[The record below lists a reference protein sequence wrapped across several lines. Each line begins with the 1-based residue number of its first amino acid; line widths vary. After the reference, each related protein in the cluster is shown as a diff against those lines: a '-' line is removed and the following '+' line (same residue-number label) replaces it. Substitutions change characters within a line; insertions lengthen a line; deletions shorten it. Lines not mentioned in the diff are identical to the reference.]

1 MRRTT
6 RALLAAPAAALALLA
21 GSVPV
26 SAEEEPS
33 LAAVGLTGD
42 GRLVAFRVG
51 DTSKA
56 AEIGKVNGLKDDKK
70 LVGIDFRVQDGKLYG
85 VGDQGGIYTLH
96 DKAEAK
102 KVSEL
107 TVDLEG
113 DAFGVDFNPAADR
126 LRIVSDTGQNLR
138 HDVREDGETIEDD
151 TLTFPGPPEETAVG
165 ITAVAY
171 TNNDED
177 DTTATTLF
185 DIDTRI
191 DQVVIQSPA
200 NAGLLAAVG
209 QLGVDVGPSAGFDI
223 YSELEEGKTV
233 ANAGFATFRVD
244 QKYRLYEVDLLTGAT
259 ESLGDF
265 PDDHQVV
272 DLSIALDNA

>member
-6 RALLAAPAAALALLA
+6 RALVAAPAAALVLLA
-21 GSVPV
+21 GTVPV

-33 LAAVGLTGD
+33 LAAVGLTDD

-51 DTSKA
+51 DTSQV
-56 AEIGKVNGLKDDKK
+56 AEIGEVKGLKGDKK

-85 VGDQGGIYTLH
+85 VGDEGGIYTLH
-96 DKAEAK
+96 DKGEAK

-113 DAFGVDFNPAADR
+113 DLFGVDFNPAADR

-151 TLTFPGPPEETAVG
+151 PLTFPDPKETATG

-171 TNNDED
+171 TNNDLD

-223 YSELEEGKTV
+223 YSELKEGKTV
-233 ANAGFATFRVD
+233 ANAGFAALRVED
-244 QKYRLYEVDLLTGAT
+244 KYRLYEIDLLTGKAK
-259 ESLGDF
+259 SLGDF
-265 PDDHQVV
+265 PDDHQVA
-272 DLSIALDNA
+272 DLSIALDKE